1 VPRDK
6 LIRLRRDV
14 GTPANGALFAGE
26 PAFDMTPAAE
36 RLLIGDPAGNALVL
50 ADPARIAALE
60 ARVRLLE
67 RAVRDL
73 QFTAWVGL
81 PTNEIPP

>member
-1 VPRDK
+1 MAT
-6 LIRLRRDV
+6 IQLRR
-14 GTPANGALFAGE
+14 GTGPPTALSDGE
-26 PAFDMTPAAE
+26 PAIDMTPATP
-36 RLLIGDPAGNALVL
+36 RLYAGVAGAPRLL
-50 ADPARIAALE
+50 ADPAAIEALE